1 MRKRRLFAIIVVI
14 VGLLTLAWLY
24 PNAVYVPVGYV
35 KGEATFDGKPTDYW
49 VHALNQEGFFG
60 QAPPPGD
67 AGKTLRQGGSAAVPV
82 LCEIAQGPD
91 KNLRLAALNAL
102 ALMGA
107 EAKTAKPML
116 QATVKT
122 ETDRSRFYLASDALA
137 HVDAPAAAD
146 ASSAILRDKQESL
159 SRKTFAFAALLRMV
173 PQGQEA
179 VPTLKEVFN
188 DTKEDVLVRVL
199 AAEVLWSMNQ
209 PAESLLPAL
218 REMVTAE
225 NCPVG
230 VQALVIMGS
239 MGPAAKSAL
248 PTLLKVA
255 DRPNLPL
262 AVAGGA
268 TRGGPANRKAVY
280 RTLGFIGPDAS
291 VAIPRLL
298 GTLQSNKYFAP
309 KQTNA
314 EYYLR
319 AEIGLALVHMGPAG
333 RQAVAQR
340 DAVWG
345 ASITLLAGGSP
356 SHMIVPSLSEM
367 ERRVWIPRQGNSSL
381 EIERAIIKVDPFA
394 SWRAGLPSPVP
405 ADENQLDE

>member
-1 MRKRRLFAIIVVI
+1 MRKRWSFAITVVI
-14 VGLLTLAWLY
+14 VGLLALAWLY
-24 PNAVYVPVGYV
+24 PNAFYVPVGFV

-82 LCEIAQGPD
+82 LCEIAQGRD
-91 KNLRLAALNAL
+91 NNLRLAALNAL

-122 ETDRSRFYLASDALA
+122 ETDRSRFCLASDALA
-137 HVDAPAAAD
+137 HVDGTAAAD
-146 ASSAILRDKQESL
+146 AMSAILRDKQESL
-159 SRKTFAFAALLRMV
+159 SRKTFAFAALLRMA

-179 VPTLKEVFN
+179 VPTLNEVFN
-188 DTKEDVLVRVL
+188 DAKEDVLLRVL
-199 AAEVLWSMNQ
+199 AAEVLCSMNQ
-209 PAESLLPAL
+209 PAESLIPAL
-218 REMVTAE
+218 CEMVTAE

-230 VQALVIMGS
+230 VQALMVLAS

-262 AVAGGA
+262 AVAAA

-298 GTLQSNKYFAP
+298 GSIQGNKYFAP
-309 KQTNA
+309 QQTMA

-319 AEIGLALVHMGPAG
+319 SEVGLALVHMGPAG
-333 RQAVAQR
+333 QQAVAQR

-345 ASITLLAGGSP
+345 ASIFLLADRAP
-356 SHMIVPSLSEM
+356 SNMIIPSLAEM

-381 EIERAIIKVDPFA
+381 EIEKAIFKVDPFA
-394 SWRAGLPSPVP
+394 CWRAGLPSPVP
-405 ADENQLDE
+405 ADEDQPDE